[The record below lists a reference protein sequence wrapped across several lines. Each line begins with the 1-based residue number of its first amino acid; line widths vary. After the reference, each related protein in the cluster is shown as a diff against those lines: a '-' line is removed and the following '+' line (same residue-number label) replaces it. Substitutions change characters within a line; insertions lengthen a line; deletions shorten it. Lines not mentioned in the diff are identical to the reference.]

1 MVRISRSAREGRLWP
16 ERPAAAVLAGVLSS
30 VAFAAD
36 LALPPDVYGTYGPGG
51 DCAKQ
56 PRITVNKDGVHLD
69 TAAGKRSPLPI
80 VVSYTFVGGAR
91 YSGIQTWA
99 LVRHGGK
106 NRWGDDNTP
115 VILTFNADEKR
126 GALTAE
132 RENPGKE
139 RPVVLDGPLASIAQ
153 AGRFRLCRAQGL

>member
-1 MVRISRSAREGRLWP
+1 MRVSHSDQITSIWLMRL
-16 ERPAAAVLAGVLSS
+16 AAAIFGGVIFS

-36 LALPPDVYGTYGPGG
+36 LELPPDVYGNYSPGG

-56 PRITVNKDGVHLD
+56 PRIIVNKAGVHLD
-69 TAAGKRSPLPI
+69 TAVGKRGPLP
-80 VVSYTFVGGAR
+80 VMVSYTFVGGAR
-91 YSGIQTWA
+91 YSGIQIWA
-99 LVRHGGK
+99 LVKHGGR

-132 RENPGKE
+132 LENPGKE
-139 RPVVLDGPLASIAQ
+139 RPVTLDGPLASVAQ
-153 AGRFRLCRAQGL
+153 AGRFRLCSTQAK

>member
-1 MVRISRSAREGRLWP
+1 MRTSRSTCGTSISLMHL
-16 ERPAAAVLAGVLSS
+16 AVAILVCAVFP
-30 VAFAAD
+30 VALAAD
-36 LALPPDVYGTYGPGG
+36 LELPPEVYGQYAPGG

-56 PRITVNKDGVHLD
+56 PRIIVNKVGVHLD
-69 TAAGKRSPLPI
+69 TATGKRGPLPI
-80 VVSYTFVGGAR
+80 MVSYTFVGGAR
-91 YSGIQTWA
+91 YSGIQIWA
-99 LVRHGGK
+99 LVKHGGK

-139 RPVVLDGPLASIAQ
+139 RPVALDGPLASVAQ
-153 AGRFRLCRAQGL
+153 AGRFRLCRTEGG

>member
-1 MVRISRSAREGRLWP
+1 MMRISHSGRETSLRLMHF
-16 ERPAAAVLAGVLSS
+16 AAALLGGALSS

-36 LALPPDVYGTYGPGG
+36 LELPPDVYGTYAPGG

-56 PRITVNKDGVHLD
+56 PRITVNKAGVHLD
-69 TAAGKRSPLPI
+69 TAAGKRSPLP
-80 VVSYTFVGGAR
+80 VMVSYTFVGGAR

-99 LVRHGGK
+99 LVKHGGK

-139 RPVVLDGPLASIAQ
+139 RPVALDGPLTSVAQ
-153 AGRFRLCRAQGL
+153 TGRFRLCRTGSK